1 MQSWLSYQAAIY
13 MGGMISM
20 KWSAAAFVQWFVATR
35 IFEGTIAF
43 CPRILSLAS
52 FSTKNAVYLP
62 RQDIIK
68 SVEAE
73 KYCEIHRSRKTT
85 SRTDKVKIHRYQVDR
100 RLLWSNA
107 FCIARLLRKKLHGT
121 ISQLFYSHFH
131 SFFRLFSSFCT
142 FFTFSSRKFL
152 PP

>member
-1 MQSWLSYQAAIY
+1 MQLLFNDLLRLGFSKEQSLSAL
-13 MGGMISM
+13 
-20 KWSAAAFVQWFVATR
+20 
-35 IFEGTIAF
+35 EF
-43 CPRILSLAS
+43 CPLLPFPPKMLSI
-52 FSTKNAVYLP
+52 YLDKKTLLNP
-62 RQDIIK
+62 LRQRNIVKFIEVGK
-68 SVEAE
+68 
-73 KYCEIHRSRKTT
+73 RL

-107 FCIARLLRKKLHGT
+107 FCIASLLRKRLHGT
-121 ISQLFYSHFH
+121 ISPLFYSHFH